1 VPHGRAD
8 WHRFPPAP
16 LSTGRWVFPS
26 PAGSERISAF
36 PEATATPTQRPFAR
50 ARLCCPHRH
59 RSYGLSR
66 QSAALSATSRF
77 AVIRRVLA
85 IRSGLGW
92 APDLPHFETSILSLV
107 PPPLRRRALR
117 VLVSDSFPADTGL
130 RPVLTGSALP
140 IPTVGH
146 EYPPKGAL
154 GGRPSRRCSDSLN
167 AAAPR
172 IARAPG
178 PTDLDHTAGPPG
190 TCTSGLSRPGV
201 APRAR
206 RI

>member
-1 VPHGRAD
+1 M
-8 WHRFPPAP
+8 
-16 LSTGRWVFPS
+16 
-26 PAGSERISAF
+26 
-36 PEATATPTQRPFAR
+36 
-50 ARLCCPHRH
+50 CCPRRH

-66 QSAALSATSRF
+66 QSGALSATSRF
-77 AVIRRVLA
+77 AVIGRVLA

-107 PPPLRRRALR
+107 PPPLRRGAPR
-117 VLVSDSFPADTGL
+117 VHMSDSFPADTGL

-146 EYPPKGAL
+146 EHPPKGAL
-154 GGRPSRRCSDSLN
+154 GGRPSRRCSDSLD

-178 PTDLDHTAGPPG
+178 PTDLQWGRAAGHLYFRAFTPKGRPPG
-190 TCTSGLSRPGV
+190 APDMTTWAIGKLPGRDSHPLDRCCYGLHQKTGLSAWR
-201 APRAR
+201 
-206 RI
+206 